1 MGAARSNLNRVRKEA
16 PKDLKWAEDV
26 RDAPAPRWWTVAQQ
40 QNHVFRGKELRL
52 GQQALE
58 DSDVELLVDFTLPQL
73 PKLRELKLDGNNLSD
88 SGVVLLFERGI
99 HRCPKLRRLY
109 LDNNAHVT
117 DKVNRSVAEVLL
129 ARPHGALDYVSG
141 VDLRAAAHILRIPQ
155 HLARLDKENDPGIGK
170 QREANYEILRFLRE
184 REKDGGGV
192 HAAVAKVLVTGPE
205 GAGKTSLVHH
215 LLWDGDFLGKQARPT
230 HGLEVTD
237 WHTTSQ
243 ELRFYDFSGQ
253 QVYAHTRRL
262 WLATNGVFVL
272 VWRPTRNMNAAAQL
286 VDYVRDVVNDAPEAQ
301 LLLVSTHADEA
312 GTAPLSPKALK
323 AAVSALPPRAAE
335 RVAGYFHVSSKTG
348 QGMKELRCRIE
359 ELARGL
365 PYMSE
370 EPPAAYERLRS
381 RIEEMAKTDGTFL
394 LTNSEWQELAAE
406 CGVEGHRDAL
416 NFLHN
421 CGTLMK
427 LSSQQCPGNSQ
438 EAAGLVVIQPKKL
451 DEVLRRVIASTPTAR
466 SHVRNGVLRHRDLEQ
481 VWPSSLCPPRLHSA
495 MLRFLHA
502 AELGFPIVTEE
513 YGDHHE
519 TLLPS
524 MLDGESE
531 SISESAAQLYD
542 DLRSRY
548 SSLEENGTV
557 DVTLSTMP
565 RHFGAQLHVQLRPF
579 AVDFGWSANGCVL
592 ALKNEDQEVAGC
604 ARAVFRYGA
613 KTVRIESFGSISL
626 RHEILSGVVRLLEN
640 SFKGIVVKNMTVS
653 YTDGELVA
661 DQWSLTELRR
671 LARAGEDSILCD
683 ACEIEKELVLT
694 DVLWFLAKVSEKVDY
709 TPMLAHAQSAMR
721 PSSTSDL
728 FDEDGPD
735 VEASPTISAA
745 FSETLDQFM
754 ERGVTNDFDVA
765 FFLQQLVAPTDQ
777 QILRTC
783 ALRCFNW
790 LRGPHAN
797 SRRLCME
804 AIWLLYRRAVGH
816 DTQYVAYPLRPRFM
830 GRWTLSP
837 EDAVPISSGS
847 ASLLPADGSDQEE
860 AQQVQSIFERM
871 VTIMEIPEDRH
882 RDVFEGVIFSREPLT
897 AEELHAMAKASAS
910 YCWAPSAKI
919 HVHPYDL
926 PEFTNENAMMSFPSV
941 RPNFDAA
948 SQQADSIFAVHRALG
963 SMEQILESLQGS
975 DDQPEEEIG
984 ELPHGRDL
992 GDALRDTA
1000 HTLALIEEQREMLE
1014 GIFSGSLCGNDVAL
1028 LSKAEDVQESLYAW
1042 RRVMRR
1048 RLLLV
1053 TTSIAEVEGSYGGLV
1068 PDDQAPVESQQQQQQ
1083 QLLQHPQ
1090 PQHIGQVPQQ
1100 QQQQQHQQ
1108 HQQHQH
1114 QPQQPPQHQPQHQRQ
1129 QSHRSRQT
1137 RQQHRQQLQR
1147 DRAGPQQSPSQYLG
1161 SEQEQA
1167 SRTHPVREG
1176 MATAEAEFEGAALRE
1191 SGERRTGAAGADGAA
1206 SDPSRSSTAQ
1216 ALPPRGGS
1224 RSHRGRG
1231 RDSRNRGGR
1240 GGRAG
1245 RGRDHGR
1252 GRDGSGRG
1260 GGRGGRGGSGGGGG
1274 GGRGSSGSRQASNAA
1289 GKGNADSGA
1298 GAKLSQGQATH
1309 EGKSTPNGYGR
1320 GSQGRGSDR
1329 QGSRSRQSKD
1339 GPHNQGSSASDG
1351 AGVPPHPKRSRSKY
1365 SRKERSEARAQ
1376 ESGET

>member
-1028 LSKAEDVQESLYAW
+1028 LSKAEDIQESLYAW

-1068 PDDQAPVESQQQQQQ
+1068 PDDQAPVKSQQQQQQ
-1083 QLLQHPQ
+1083 QLMAMGSHFLALGKQMSQLLPRKGAVPFTPLVLPLEMAKRIQKLFDGKSVAQREWYSIASWMRAYQ
-1090 PQHIGQVPQQ
+1090 PRLLVDKFQLFFVCPVSGRIARTNGGKGFKLKVLKENFQAFAPFMQFLIGLIKI
-1100 QQQQQHQQ
+1100 
-1108 HQQHQH
+1108 
-1114 QPQQPPQHQPQHQRQ
+1114 
-1129 QSHRSRQT
+1129 SI
-1137 RQQHRQQLQR
+1137 
-1147 DRAGPQQSPSQYLG
+1147 
-1161 SEQEQA
+1161 
-1167 SRTHPVREG
+1167 
-1176 MATAEAEFEGAALRE
+1176 AAV
-1191 SGERRTGAAGADGAA
+1191 GGAA
-1206 SDPSRSSTAQ
+1206 SPTGFGSFETRLLCDETIGNEVMYDFETLASLSHILIGADMLDELSDYDEIPELDLNTWTMELSVRDAEAIRIAKPCVVAPDEWQ
-1216 ALPPRGGS
+1216 KFMNWIRIALDEAVHMTRYGGATKLHGTGLVPVLPRYGGS
-1224 RSHRGRG
+1224 VAWVHPSAAELY
-1231 RDSRNRGGR
+1231 RDEGEACLCVEAKRRLGF
-1240 GGRAG
+1240 
-1245 RGRDHGR
+1245 
-1252 GRDGSGRG
+1252 
-1260 GGRGGRGGSGGGGG
+1260 
-1274 GGRGSSGSRQASNAA
+1274 AA
-1289 GKGNADSGA
+1289 
-1298 GAKLSQGQATH
+1298 
-1309 EGKSTPNGYGR
+1309 
-1320 GSQGRGSDR
+1320 
-1329 QGSRSRQSKD
+1329 
-1339 GPHNQGSSASDG
+1339 
-1351 AGVPPHPKRSRSKY
+1351 
-1365 SRKERSEARAQ
+1365 
-1376 ESGET
+1376 